1 MPARIRKILRAFFC
15 QIRKRWVRQTLVS
28 VLLGGMLWGLMH
40 TGGESALLTTRT
52 LISVLSVDHDWT
64 PRIRE
69 VISFDETGFGISDK
83 MVLPVSGIVVKNFG
97 WSSIPGQKNMS
108 WHQGIDIKAEKGHPV
123 KATALGKVDG
133 IMGNPIQGYRIV
145 LKHSQDLSSIYENI
159 GKLRVSV
166 GQKVR
171 KGEILGEAI
180 GFDVHFEI
188 QVRGTPV
195 DPLDRLRENQN
206 GI

>member
-1 MPARIRKILRAFFC
+1 MPAGIKKILQAFFG
-15 QIRKRWVRQTLVS
+15 QMQKRWVWQTVVS
-28 VLLGGMLWGLMH
+28 VLLGIMLWGLMQ

-52 LISVLSVDHDWT
+52 LVSVLSVENDWT

-69 VISFDETGFGISDK
+69 VVSLNETGFELSDK
-83 MVLPVSGIVVKNFG
+83 LVLPVSGIVVKNFG
-97 WSSIPGQKNMS
+97 WYSTPGQKNMS

-123 KATALGKVDG
+123 KATALGTVEG
-133 IMGNPIQGYRIV
+133 ITGNPIQGYRIV
-145 LKHSQDLSSIYENI
+145 LKHSQDVSSIYENI
-159 GKLRVSV
+159 GKLRIFV

-171 KGEILGEAI
+171 KGEILGETV
-180 GFDVHFEI
+180 GFNVHFEI

-195 DPLDRLRENQN
+195 DPLDRLRKNQS